1 MDNDKLIT
9 WMWLEEVPPKFT
21 KKKKKELK
29 DDRENVAVHT
39 TVKGD
44 GKIARLR
51 RQK

>member
-1 MDNDKLIT
+1 MNNEKLVT
-9 WMWLEEVPPKFT
+9 WMGIEEVTPKFT

-44 GKIARLR
+44 GKIARLSK
-51 RQK
+51 QK